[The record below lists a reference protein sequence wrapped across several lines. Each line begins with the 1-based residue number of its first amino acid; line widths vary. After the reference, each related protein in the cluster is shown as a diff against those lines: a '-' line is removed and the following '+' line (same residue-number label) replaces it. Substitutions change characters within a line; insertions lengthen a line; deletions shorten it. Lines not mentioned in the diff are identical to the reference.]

1 MKTNNKNLI
10 PESATITLP
19 AADYYALVK
28 LTNDLI
34 AERDKQL
41 QAIQVN
47 IEGGKVAIRYHEQV
61 AYAQDV
67 KARVAELLSTN
78 EEAMEILVE
87 RDEYRFTPGE
97 YWLTSY
103 SWSSSSS
110 DLREEFAEFGKA
122 WQAAVI
128 RRNNKMAEELK
139 GGSDNE

>member
-10 PESATITLP
+10 PTSATVTLP

-28 LTNDLI
+28 LVNDLI

-47 IEGGKVAIRYHEQV
+47 TENGNVTICYHEQV

-78 EEAMEILVE
+78 EGAMEILVE
-87 RDEYRFTPGE
+87 HDEYRFTPGE
-97 YWLTSY
+97 NWLTSY
-103 SWSSSSS
+103 SWSGS

-139 GGSDNE
+139 GGFDNE

>member
-28 LTNDLI
+28 LANDLI

-41 QAIQVN
+41 QAIQVT
-47 IEGGKVAIRYHEQV
+47 IENGHVSICYHEQV

-87 RDEYRFTPGE
+87 HDEYRFTPGE
-97 YWLTSY
+97 RWLTSY
-103 SWSSSSS
+103 SWSGS
-110 DLREEFAEFGKA
+110 DLREEFTEFDKA

-128 RRNNKMAEELK
+128 RRNNEMTEELK

>member
-10 PESATITLP
+10 PASATVTLP

-34 AERDKQL
+34 AERDNQL
-41 QAIQVN
+41 KAIQVN
-47 IEGGKVAIRYHEQV
+47 IESGKVSISYHGQI
-61 AYAQDV
+61 AYEQDV

-87 RDEYRFTPGE
+87 NDEYYFKPGE
-97 YWLTSY
+97 HWLTNY
-103 SWSSSSS
+103 PWSNSS

>member
-10 PESATITLP
+10 PASATVTLP

-47 IEGGKVAIRYHEQV
+47 IEGGKVDICYYKQV

-67 KARVAELLSTN
+67 KARVAELLSRN
-78 EEAMEILVE
+78 EEAMESLVE
-87 RDEYRFTPGE
+87 HDEHYFTPGE
-97 YWLTSY
+97 RWLTNY
-103 SWSSSSS
+103 PWSGC

-128 RRNNKMAEELK
+128 RRNNKMAKELNE
-139 GGSDNE
+139 GSDNE

>member
-10 PESATITLP
+10 PESATVTLP

-28 LTNDLI
+28 LVNDLI
-34 AERDKQL
+34 AVRDEQL

-47 IEGGKVAIRYHEQV
+47 IENGNVTIRYHAQI

-67 KARVAELLSTN
+67 KARVAELLSRN

-87 RDEYRFTPGE
+87 RDECYFKPGE
-97 YWLTSY
+97 HWLTNY
-103 SWSSSSS
+103 PWNGC
-110 DLREEFAEFGKA
+110 DLRKEFTEFGKA

-128 RRNNKMAEELK
+128 RRNNKMAEELN
-139 GGSDNE
+139 GGSDNG

>member
-1 MKTNNKNLI
+1 MKTNNRNLI
-10 PESATITLP
+10 PASATVTLP
-19 AADYYALVK
+19 AADYYTLVK

-34 AERDKQL
+34 AEHDKQL

-47 IEGGKVAIRYHEQV
+47 TENDRVTICYHEQV
-61 AYAQDV
+61 AYAQEV

-78 EEAMEILVE
+78 EEAMEILVAQ
-87 RDEYRFTPGE
+87 DEYRFLPGE
-97 YWLTSY
+97 HWLNNY
-103 SWSSSSS
+103 SWSSS

-128 RRNNKMAEELK
+128 RRNNKMAEELN

>member
-1 MKTNNKNLI
+1 MKNTKNLI
-10 PESATITLP
+10 PASATITLP

-47 IEGGKVAIRYHEQV
+47 TENGKVAICYHEQV

-78 EEAMEILVE
+78 DEAMESLVE
-87 RDEYRFTPGE
+87 HDEYRFTPGE
-97 YWLTSY
+97 HWLTNY
-103 SWSSSSS
+103 SWSGS

-128 RRNNKMAEELK
+128 RRNNKVAEELN

>member
-10 PESATITLP
+10 SASATVTIP

-28 LTNDLI
+28 LANDLI
-34 AERDKQL
+34 AERDNQL
-41 QAIQVN
+41 KAIQVN
-47 IEGGKVAIRYHEQV
+47 TEDGKVAICYHEQV

-67 KARVAELLSTN
+67 KARVVELLSTN

-87 RDEYRFTPGE
+87 HDEYRFTPGE
-97 YWLTSY
+97 HWLANY
-103 SWSSSSS
+103 SWSGS

-128 RRNNKMAEELK
+128 RRNNKMAKELN